1 MAFKSKVKQVVCS
14 LDKFSPYPVFYQFIM
29 SKAEIS
35 IFDEAIKNSQH
46 YLEFGLGGST
56 IRAIQRSKAKIYTV
70 ESSFGWLA
78 YMRRYM
84 IVRFFEGKCLHIHSV
99 NIGPTRDWGFP
110 DNDNDIFEAYSSS
123 IFHVIDP
130 ELVDLAL
137 VDGRFR
143 VACTLKIIM
152 SCCENSNLKI
162 LIHDFWN
169 REQYHILLKYLDTV
183 QKVDTIGLFSIKKS
197 IDMKQVEKDYG
208 AYKFDPQ

>member
-84 IVRFFEGKCLHIHSV
+84 IVRFFEGKRLHIHSV

-110 DNDNDIFEAYSSS
+110 DNDNDNDIFEAYSSS

-183 QKVDTIGLFSIKKS
+183 LMNNVSPKKEL
-197 IDMKQVEKDYG
+197 V
-208 AYKFDPQ
+208 